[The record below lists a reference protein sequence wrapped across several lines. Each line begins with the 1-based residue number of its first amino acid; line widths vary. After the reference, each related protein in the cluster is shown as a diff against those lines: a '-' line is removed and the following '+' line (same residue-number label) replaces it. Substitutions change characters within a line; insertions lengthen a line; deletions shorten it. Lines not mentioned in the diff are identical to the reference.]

1 MYSVDD
7 DDRFIFASIA
17 SGIACGILGLTGLRG
32 LAAHCGFMLATGAA
46 VASVKCE
53 GKPSSYFPSI
63 DKVFIDGPHAGF
75 GTFVLFWTLS
85 YNCAHLF

>member
-1 MYSVDD
+1 
-7 DDRFIFASIA
+7 
-17 SGIACGILGLTGLRG
+17 
-32 LAAHCGFMLATGAA
+32 MLATGAA